1 MDSFSDNCR
10 QNSYHCRLLPPIA
23 LYNYLDCSVIQLE
36 FADLGTLIDI
46 MGVLQKY
53 FTVNEHEY
61 LVAYMTS
68 EMMKCQQLLMDLN
81 IIHGDVKTGN
91 VFLFFFST

>member
-1 MDSFSDNCR
+1 MDSFSDNYS
-10 QNSYHCRLLPPIA
+10 QDSYHCHLLPPLA

-46 MGVLQKY
+46 MAVLQKH
-53 FTVNEHEY
+53 FSANEHEY
-61 LVAYMTS
+61 LVAYLAS

-81 IIHGDVKTGN
+81 IIHGDIKTGN
-91 VFLFFFST
+91 IFLFNKNS